1 MLDKDFYWC
10 YNHENLFRKWL
21 KYRHN
26 MRFELNDLLKI
37 PLDSSSDSNSTFLLW
52 QEAKK
57 YALEIAN
64 SVDPSNLFKIRM
76 REILTIKPDES
87 RLIMLFLNNMLM
99 SSKNKNLEFF
109 ADLGNKMFRDAFI
122 DFLRSHSIKKDK
134 ISIHEL
140 ENLDDKS
147 LQDLFFIMLISG
159 QIESDYD
166 YSLPDGGIKDETET
180 DETPQLEETA
190 ENNETLLEKLMPIFY
205 GNKEQAEDYI
215 KNIKKTT
222 NDVEKVQYTAQ
233 LVNENTISE
242 RSCHRVLYRILHDH
256 GLYNKTETNWNK
268 VISQYLVKK

>member
-1 MLDKDFYWC
+1 MEKYSLRLKNMEERDFYWC
-10 YNHENLFRKWL
+10 LDHENLFQGWLYYISLHNSL
-21 KYRHN
+21 KYPHLR
-26 MRFELNDLLKI
+26 
-37 PLDSSSDSNSTFLLW
+37 LDNATIFSLW
-52 QEAKK
+52 QEAKE
-57 YALEIAN
+57 YALQIAN
-64 SVDPSNLFKIRM
+64 SKKPVLLFDSTMSGIIINNPDNKVFIIMFICSMLSISDNKILNLLGTSRNRVYINLDSWHDRHLADVYEVIFDR
-76 REILTIKPDES
+76 ILD
-87 RLIMLFLNNMLM
+87 
-99 SSKNKNLEFF
+99 
-109 ADLGNKMFRDAFI
+109 G
-122 DFLRSHSIKKDK
+122 SIKR
-134 ISIHEL
+134 
-140 ENLDDKS
+140 
-147 LQDLFFIMLISG
+147 
-159 QIESDYD
+159 DYD